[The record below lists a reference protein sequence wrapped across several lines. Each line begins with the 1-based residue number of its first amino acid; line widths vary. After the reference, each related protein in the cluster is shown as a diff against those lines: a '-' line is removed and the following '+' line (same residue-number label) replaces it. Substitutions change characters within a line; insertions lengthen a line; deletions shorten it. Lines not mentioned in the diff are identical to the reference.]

1 MKQLDIIEVKRLF
14 DEGRVNIHIDRL
26 YNLFY
31 KVADNLFIDYDK
43 FMGSIDENTSLEVIG
58 GEITLSPSSRENY
71 VIINNVKL
79 EDDNSES
86 DIEDDDDNDDD
97 YYDDEN
103 SNTYGISKDDKFI
116 DDVIQGKYDDELSS
130 EININF

>member
-1 MKQLDIIEVKRLF
+1 MKQLDIIDVKKLF

-31 KVADNLFIDYDK
+31 RIADNLFIDYDK
-43 FMGSIDENTSLEVIG
+43 FMGSIDENTTLEVIG
-58 GEITLSPSSRENY
+58 GEITLSQSSRKNY

-79 EDDNSES
+79 EDEISKIDNE
-86 DIEDDDDNDDD
+86 EDDDE
-97 YYDDEN
+97 YYDEN
-103 SNTYGISKDDKFI
+103 SNTYGISKDDRFI
-116 DDVIQGKYDDELSS
+116 DDVIRGKYDDELSS

>member
-1 MKQLDIIEVKRLF
+1 MKQLDINEVKRLF

-31 KVADNLFIDYDK
+31 KVADNLFIAYDK
-43 FMGSIDENTSLEVIG
+43 FMGSIDENTTLEVIG
-58 GEITLSPSSRENY
+58 GEITLSPSSRKNY

-79 EDDNSES
+79 EDDNSEI
-86 DIEDDDDNDDD
+86 DNEEDDDD
-97 YYDDEN
+97 YYDEN
-103 SNTYGISKDDKFI
+103 SNTYGISKDDRFI
-116 DDVIQGKYDDELSS
+116 DDVIRGKYDDELSS

>member
-1 MKQLDIIEVKRLF
+1 MKQLDIIDVKKLF

-31 KVADNLFIDYDK
+31 RIADNLFIDYDK
-43 FMGSIDENTSLEVIG
+43 FMGSIDENTTLEVIG
-58 GEITLSPSSRENY
+58 GEITLSPSSRKNY

-79 EDDNSES
+79 EDEISKIDNE
-86 DIEDDDDNDDD
+86 EDDDE
-97 YYDDEN
+97 YYDEN
-103 SNTYGISKDDKFI
+103 SNTYGISKDDRFI
-116 DDVIQGKYDDELSS
+116 DDVIRGKYDDELSS